1 MNPTTTTTINEED
14 SIIIRKNVCL
24 TNAMMKKVAN
34 YAAQS
39 DRSFSSA
46 VRRCIQLAI
55 DELMEEARF
64 TSLSDVN

>member
-39 DRSFSSA
+39 DQIIFLGSTEMYSA
-46 VRRCIQLAI
+46 SHR
-55 DELMEEARF
+55 
-64 TSLSDVN
+64 

>member
-1 MNPTTTTTINEED
+1 MNPTTIINEED

-55 DELMEEARF
+55 DELLDEANF
-64 TSLSDVN
+64 TSSNVN